1 MIDVVG
7 VSEGISCCIFT
18 KKLTI
23 KEIKCLYFYFIFTQ
37 SIVILEL
44 FLVSKLRR
52 DKKKNQ

>member
-7 VSEGISCCIFT
+7 VSEGISCCILT

-44 FLVSKLRR
+44 FLVSK
-52 DKKKNQ
+52 